1 MSSEQIEKAFE
12 EIESN
17 IDSDDLDI
25 FQEKLVDQLRD
36 FGSVSDRYVKQI
48 FELFEKYPGA
58 YWGEPGA
65 FVHYLESLD
74 DSIYEAGLIASVER
88 CPVCHTL
95 WMLNRL
101 CNSRHTAEEIN
112 KYCGIFKNVSE
123 RDGTDSAAAASA
135 KEHLDYQTR
144 RLAQMN
150 NENSPSGQPSDN
162 LNNLLDFLSHI
173 KLKPKE

>member
-1 MSSEQIEKAFE
+1 MSSKQIEKAFE

-17 IDSDDLDI
+17 IDSDDLGI
-25 FQEKLVDQLRD
+25 FQEKLVDQLKGL
-36 FGSVSDRYVKQI
+36 GSVSDRYVNQI
-48 FELFEKYPGA
+48 FELFEKYPEA

-74 DSIYEAGLIASVER
+74 DSIYEAGLIASIER

-112 KYCGIFKNVSE
+112 KYCEIFKNVAEQKSL
-123 RDGTDSAAAASA
+123 DSTVTDSA
-135 KEHLDYQTR
+135 EGFLNYQNK

-150 NENSPSGQPSDN
+150 NENSSSGQPSDN
-162 LNNLLDFLSHI
+162 MNNLLDFLSHI